1 MTLLRLRSDAVE
13 WREVEGEVLALE
25 VGSATYIAA
34 NKSGAVLWER
44 LASGATRDELVEALA
59 SAYDLDRA
67 KAETDVDAFVET
79 LRSRDL
85 LVEDGDG

>member
-34 NKSGAVLWER
+34 NESGAVLWER
-44 LASGATRDELVEALA
+44 LASGATRDELVETLA

-67 KAETDVDAFVET
+67 RAETDVDAFVET
-79 LRSRDL
+79 LRGRNL
-85 LVEDGDG
+85 LVEDGEG